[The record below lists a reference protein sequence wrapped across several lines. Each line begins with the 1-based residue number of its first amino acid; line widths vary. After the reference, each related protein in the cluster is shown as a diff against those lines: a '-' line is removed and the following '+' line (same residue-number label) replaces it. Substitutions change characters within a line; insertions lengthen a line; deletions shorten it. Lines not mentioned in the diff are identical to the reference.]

1 MTELDEIRTI
11 LLQTAQQQASLQQQ
25 LIETRQIA
33 DSNAR
38 SIQANS
44 NAIEELRRNQEEAS
58 TEMRTNI
65 ADVVGMIGDLIQQAD
80 EDRRLIREMQSEV
93 RGLQTQGNRILER
106 LLGTNE

>member
-1 MTELDEIRTI
+1 MNELDEIKAI

-44 NAIEELRRNQEEAS
+44 NAISELV
-58 TEMRTNI
+58 TEMRESIT
-65 ADVVGMIGDLIQQAD
+65 DTVGMIGNLAHQAD
-80 EDRRLIREMQSEV
+80 EDRQLIREMQSEV

-106 LLGTNE
+106 LFGNENRTDEGLQ